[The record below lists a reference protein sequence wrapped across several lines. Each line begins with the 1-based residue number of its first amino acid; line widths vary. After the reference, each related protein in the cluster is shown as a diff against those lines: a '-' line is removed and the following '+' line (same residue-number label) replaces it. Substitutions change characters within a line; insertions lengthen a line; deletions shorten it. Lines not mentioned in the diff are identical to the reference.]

1 MTDKGEQRRSP
12 NRPKRDKKAEAEG
25 YWECSVCTFRNN
37 AEAFKCSM
45 CDVRKGT
52 STRKPRLNSQL
63 VAQQVAQQFNPPQP
77 KPPKREREKGE
88 KERENG
94 VSSTST
100 SPNSSAT
107 VSVSSNNTTTGVSG
121 GMGKKKEH
129 SVSHTSPTNTSSNKK
144 MKYMPRLKNV
154 DRSTATHMAVTVNNV
169 TVIITDY
176 KEKAPKSSSASSSI
190 SSEPPSTV
198 TSDTPSTNSTVAM
211 AVNPQESPT
220 SQQNGDVAA
229 REQT

>member
-12 NRPKRDKKAEAEG
+12 NRPKRDKKAEVEG

-94 VSSTST
+94 VSGSSST

-107 VSVSSNNTTTGVSG
+107 VSVSNNTGGSG

-129 SVSHTSPTNTSSNKK
+129 SAVHTTPSNTSNKK

-176 KEKAPKSSSASSSI
+176 KEKAPKSSSASSTI

-198 TSDTPSTNSTVAM
+198 TSDTPSTNTTVAM
-211 AVNPQESPT
+211 AINPQESPT

>member
-12 NRPKRDKKAEAEG
+12 NRPKRDKKTEAEG

-77 KPPKREREKGE
+77 KPPKRERERGE
-88 KERENG
+88 KDRENG
-94 VSSTST
+94 VSGSAT

-107 VSVSSNNTTTGVSG
+107 VSVSNNTGSSV

-129 SVSHTSPTNTSSNKK
+129 SAVHTNPSNTSSNKK

-198 TSDTPSTNSTVAM
+198 TSDTPSTNTTVAM
-211 AVNPQESPT
+211 ATNLQESPT
-220 SQQNGDVAA
+220 GQQNGEVTM
-229 REQT
+229 REQM